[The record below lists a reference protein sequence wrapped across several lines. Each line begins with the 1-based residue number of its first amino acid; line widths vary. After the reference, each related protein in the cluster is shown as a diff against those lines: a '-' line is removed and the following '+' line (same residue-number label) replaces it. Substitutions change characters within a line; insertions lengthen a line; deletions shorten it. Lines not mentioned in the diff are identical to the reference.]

1 GVPVVQ
7 LTKEESERLL
17 NMEQVLHERVVGQ
30 DEAVTSIAKAIRR
43 GRVGLKDP
51 KRPVGSFIFLGPTGV
66 GKTELCKALA
76 QAMFGDEN
84 AMLRLDMSE
93 YMEKHTVSKLIGSP
107 PGYVGFDEGGQLTEK
122 VRRKP
127 YSVVLFDEIE
137 KAHPDVFNMLL
148 QILEDG
154 RLTDSQG
161 RTVDFKNTVIIMT
174 SNVGARLITDHQKAL
189 GFVQNEDREE
199 KDVKQLVLGELKK
212 VFRPEFLNRVD
223 DIIVFNKLTQDEIKE
238 IAKKMLDTLAKRL
251 KAMNIEISFTD
262 AAITAI
268 ADKGFDDAY
277 GARPLRRA
285 IQSEIEDT
293 LSEYMLDG
301 KVVSD
306 SKVTCD
312 FIDGRFD
319 FKT

>member
-1 GVPVVQ
+1 
-7 LTKEESERLL
+7 
-17 NMEQVLHERVVGQ
+17 
-30 DEAVTSIAKAIRR
+30 
-43 GRVGLKDP
+43 
-51 KRPVGSFIFLGPTGV
+51 
-66 GKTELCKALA
+66 
-76 QAMFGDEN
+76 
-84 AMLRLDMSE
+84 MLRLDMSE

-174 SNVGARLITDHQKAL
+174 SNVGARLITDKQNSL
-189 GFVQNEDREE
+189 GFAQHSKE
-199 KDVKQLVLGELKK
+199 KKQDDIRSLVMGELKK

-223 DIIVFNKLTQDEIKE
+223 DIIVFSKLTQDEIKQ
-238 IAKKMLDTLAKRL
+238 IAGKMLDNLAKRL
-251 KAMNIEISFTD
+251 GAMDITISFTD
-262 AAITAI
+262 AAVTAI
-268 ADKGFDDAY
+268 ADKGFDDSY

-285 IQSEIEDT
+285 IQSEIEDP
-293 LSEYMLDG
+293 LSEKMLDG
-301 KVVSD
+301 EITES
-306 SKVTCD
+306 SNVTCD
-312 FIDGRFD
+312 YQDGKFV
-319 FKT
+319 FTA

>member
-1 GVPVVQ
+1 
-7 LTKEESERLL
+7 
-17 NMEQVLHERVVGQ
+17 M
-30 DEAVTSIAKAIRR
+30 
-43 GRVGLKDP
+43 
-51 KRPVGSFIFLGPTGV
+51 
-66 GKTELCKALA
+66 
-76 QAMFGDEN
+76 
-84 AMLRLDMSE
+84 
-93 YMEKHTVSKLIGSP
+93 
-107 PGYVGFDEGGQLTEK
+107 
-122 VRRKP
+122 
-127 YSVVLFDEIE
+127 
-137 KAHPDVFNMLL
+137 FNMLL

-301 KVVSD
+301 KVKLRILSPSTCSTARLCPTPRSPVTLSTAGSISKPNNSNIEKSLTFYESGFLLESVD
-306 SKVTCD
+306 SGN
-312 FIDGRFD
+312 IP
-319 FKT
+319 